1 MYKKESIIPTVWP
14 FLLLMLTLTGCGFH
28 LKGYQQEASQALDGL
43 YVVAGEQRNT
53 LAGTLS
59 YNLRI
64 GGVKLAEGAESAKAK
79 VEITRERLQSRVL
92 AVDASGK
99 ALDQELQLA
108 ASFRLTRVSGGDPE
122 TQDLELVRQLSSSG
136 RDELG
141 QRNELAMLADDMRNE
156 MANQIIRRLE
166 ALLKE

>member
-1 MYKKESIIPTVWP
+1 MYKKQSIIPKVWP

-28 LKGYQQEASQALDGL
+28 LKGYQQVSSQALDGL

-64 GGVKLAEGAESAKAK
+64 GGVKLAEDAESAKAK

-108 ASFRLTRVSGGDPE
+108 ASFRLTRVPGGDPQ
-122 TQDLELVRQLSSSG
+122 TQDLELVRQLSASG